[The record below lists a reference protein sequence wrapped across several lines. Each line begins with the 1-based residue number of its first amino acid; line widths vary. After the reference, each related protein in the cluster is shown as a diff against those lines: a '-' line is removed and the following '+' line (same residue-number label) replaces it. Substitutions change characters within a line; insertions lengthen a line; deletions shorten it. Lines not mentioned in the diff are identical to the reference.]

1 MKRSLWA
8 PGIALVALTIS
19 CEPAHQPVAPP
30 LTASSWAN
38 EPAGFAPLTDYGFD
52 TAFSP
57 GEGVPLGDGWYLYN
71 PNGYA
76 TQVSDPDAPLS
87 PPNVGQWRYPVGFV
101 AGDAPAVM
109 YRPMEATRELY
120 FAFAWKASNPWEGHP
135 SGANE
140 ISFVIA
146 QDNILVVQMKG
157 PPGGPYDLMVT
168 AEFTT
173 SNGHLANSEGD
184 DPGARHLFGNV
195 NGGNYVVT
203 PGQWYQ
209 IEVYFK
215 MSTTSTSQDGIVR
228 WWVNGTPV
236 GDYNTVNFAA
246 DHPFEEF
253 HFSPTWGG
261 IGGSKTE
268 EDYFW
273 YDHVRLSGVATSPP
287 PGDPP
292 PPPPVPAPATHLVVS
307 GQPHDALPYPVATI
321 QPPVQVSAL
330 DAQGNT
336 VTTFTGPV
344 TIAIERNAG
353 RFWPGTLRGTLTVT
367 AANGVA
373 TFSDLSIDQPGSGY
387 TLRVAAAGLTG
398 AESAPFA
405 ILTPTGVP

>member
-8 PGIALVALTIS
+8 SGLVALVGLTAS
-19 CEPAHQPVAPP
+19 CEPAGRGGPVAPQ
-30 LTASSWAN
+30 LNASSWAN
-38 EPAGFAPLTDYGFD
+38 EPAGFVPLSDYGFD
-52 TAFSP
+52 SAFST
-57 GEGVPLGDGWYLYN
+57 GAGVSLGDGWYLYN

-76 TQVSDPDAPLS
+76 TQASDPSAPVS

-109 YRPMEATRELY
+109 YRPMDATRELY
-120 FAFAWKASNPWEGHP
+120 FAYAWKASSPWQGHP
-135 SGANE
+135 SGVNE

-146 QDNILVVQMKG
+146 QNNILVVQMQG
-157 PPGGPYDLMVT
+157 SPGGPYDLIVT
-168 AEFTT
+168 TEFTT

-215 MSTTSTSQDGIVR
+215 MSTTSTSRDGILR

-236 GDYNTVNFAA
+236 GDYTTVNFDA

-261 IGGSKTE
+261 IGGAKTE

-273 YDHVRLSGVATSPP
+273 YDHVRLSAEPP
-287 PGDPP
+287 PSPA
-292 PPPPVPAPATHLVVS
+292 PAPATQLAFTV
-307 GQPHDALPYPVATI
+307 QPSNALPYPVATI
-321 QPPVQVSAL
+321 QPPVRVSAL
-330 DAQGNT
+330 DAQGHT
-336 VTTFTGPV
+336 VTGFVGPV
-344 TIAIERNAG
+344 TIAIGRNAG
-353 RFWPGTLRGTLTVT
+353 QVAPGTLRGTLTVT
-367 AANGVA
+367 AVSGVA
-373 TFSDLSIDQPGSGY
+373 TFSDLSIDQPGRGY
-387 TLRVAAAGLTG
+387 TLTAAAAGLAG
-398 AESAPFA
+398 AESAPFS

>member
-1 MKRSLWA
+1 MKRSPWA
-8 PGIALVALTIS
+8 LGLALFALAIS
-19 CEPAHQPVAPP
+19 CEPTHEPLAPA
-30 LTASSWAN
+30 LNAAVWAN
-38 EPAGFAPLTDYGFD
+38 EPAGFVPLSDYGFD
-52 TAFSP
+52 SAFSP
-57 GEGVPLGDGWYLYN
+57 GQGVPLGDGWYLYN

-76 TQVSDPDAPLS
+76 TQVSDPGAPLS

-101 AGDAPAVM
+101 AGDAPAIM
-109 YRPMEATRELY
+109 YRPMDLTRELY
-120 FAFAWKASNPWEGHP
+120 FAFAWKASNPWQGHP

-146 QDNILVVQMKG
+146 QNNILVVQMKG

-236 GDYNTVNFAA
+236 GDYTTVNFDAA
-246 DHPFEEF
+246 HPFEEF

-261 IGGSKTE
+261 IGGTKTE

-287 PGDPP
+287 PGPP
-292 PPPPVPAPATHLVVS
+292 PPAPAPATQLAITV
-307 GQPHDALPYPVATI
+307 QPSDAAPYPAATI
-321 QPPVQVSAL
+321 QPPVQVVAR

-344 TIAIERNAG
+344 TIAIGRNGG
-353 RFWPGTLRGTLTVT
+353 RLAPGTLRGTQTVT
-367 AANGVA
+367 AVNGVA

-387 TLRVAAAGLTG
+387 TLTVAAAGLTG
-398 AESAPFA
+398 TESAPFN
-405 ILTPTGVP
+405 ILMPGGGP